1 MVLQTG
7 SVLGFALLLC
17 KAYLCNH
24 WAVQLL
30 QLYLSSFVVG
40 EENYQGKR
48 QFISLLQ
55 CEVSPRITILLFTN
69 YKGSLDKQVDT
80 DVSIEVVQH

>member
-30 QLYLSSFVVG
+30 QLYLPSFVVG
-40 EENYQGKR
+40 EENYRGKR

-55 CEVSPRITILLFTN
+55 CEVSPRITILLFTD

>member
-24 WAVQLL
+24 WAMQLL

-40 EENYQGKR
+40 EENCRGKR
-48 QFISLLQ
+48 QFISLLE
-55 CEVSPRITILLFTN
+55 CEVSPRITILLFTD